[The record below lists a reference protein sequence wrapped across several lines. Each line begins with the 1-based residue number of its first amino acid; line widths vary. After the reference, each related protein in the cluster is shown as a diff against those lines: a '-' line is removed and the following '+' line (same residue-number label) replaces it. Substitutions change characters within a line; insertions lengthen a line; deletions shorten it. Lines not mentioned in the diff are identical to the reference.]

1 MGTEHSRHGA
11 LTTTAAARASRAA
24 GTEHSPSRTR
34 PNPDPRQLR
43 PTFVAARRGTPPP
56 ARERARS
63 ARTRPPP
70 SSTGRPRSGPSRAR
84 PPSRY
89 PCPPARPPRPGVS
102 PSPRR
107 AYPGARREQQHRG
120 QAEQQAAERLHGCH
134 GGRSLRA
141 ALPAGRGVSGA
152 PRAAGR
158 SRPLRAADVS
168 PGRSRPRTGG
178 AGGYAGVVRLPLCRR
193 GRSAAL
199 SVRGERRLSPV
210 SLPHGSLKADR
221 VRLSAQLRL

>member
-1 MGTEHSRHGA
+1 MQPALSTALPERGQTPTRGSSGQLSSQPGGA
-11 LTTTAAARASRAA
+11 LRLPP
-24 GTEHSPSRTR
+24 E
-34 PNPDPRQLR
+34 
-43 PTFVAARRGTPPP
+43 RGPGPP
-56 ARERARS
+56 ERGLP
-63 ARTRPPP
+63 RPPP
-70 SSTGRPRSGPSRAR
+70 VVPAAGRAAPALRAATRAR
-84 PPSRY
+84 PPG
-89 PCPPARPPRPGVS
+89 PGVS

>member
-34 PNPDPRQLR
+34 PSPDPRQLR

-89 PCPPARPPRPGVS
+89 PCPPARPPSRARCQPQPAPRLPRGSARAAAPRPGRTAGGGAAPWLPRRPLPPRGAACRPRRVRR
-102 PSPRR
+102 SPRGGAEPPASGRRRQPR
-107 AYPGARREQQHRG
+107 AVPAAHRWCRG
-120 QAEQQAAERLHGCH
+120 LR
-134 GGRSLRA
+134 GGRSA
-141 ALPAGRGVSGA
+141 SSVP
-152 PRAAGR
+152 PREE
-158 SRPLRAADVS
+158 
-168 PGRSRPRTGG
+168 
-178 AGGYAGVVRLPLCRR
+178 RR
-193 GRSAAL
+193 AL
-199 SVRGERRLSPV
+199 SAG
-210 SLPHGSLKADR
+210 
-221 VRLSAQLRL
+221 